1 MCPVIGHC
9 RARATG
15 GTPDPPPQTIAAM
28 TDTSN
33 RTLEQEQEII
43 RKMHAMLRWIY
54 QLDKRENI
62 LNWAPSCRHG
72 LRALLDE
79 IES

>member
-1 MCPVIGHC
+1 
-9 RARATG
+9 
-15 GTPDPPPQTIAAM
+15 M